1 MMIGNDQMPKTA
13 KPSKISQTDQQQ
25 NHKDDVSETMHSQ
38 VSDQQDQLQRRIIV
52 VCDACGKFIEY
63 WGFKA
68 IHGRVWAYLVLS
80 KSAVSQVEMAQH
92 LGVSKGLISMAIADL
107 MQYGLVKASEE
118 HHHTPYEA
126 NLDVWPII
134 ADVLRQREWMLLES
148 TKIALEGALE
158 SAEIAQQAGE
168 DIPFRIERI
177 RLLLQMTQWAQSVL
191 KLMISAKL
199 PSYGEKISNWF
210 DKASHF
216 TQKLKSILNVSES

>member
-1 MMIGNDQMPKTA
+1 MN
-13 KPSKISQTDQQQ
+13 TDQEKQAK
-25 NHKDDVSETMHSQ
+25 NL
-38 VSDQQDQLQRRIIV
+38 DQLQRRVLV

-68 IHGRVWAYLVLS
+68 IHGRVWAFLVLS
-80 KSAVSQVEMAQH
+80 KESVSQSEIAQQ
-92 LGVSKGLISMAIADL
+92 LGVSKGLVSMAIADL
-107 MQYGLVKASEE
+107 LNYGLVKASQE

-148 TKIALEGALE
+148 TRIALEGALE
-158 SAEIAQQAGE
+158 SAVLAEEAGE
-168 DIPFRIERI
+168 TISYRTDRI

-199 PSYGEKISNWF
+199 PSYGEKIGTWIER
-210 DKASHF
+210 ASHF
-216 TQKLKSILNVSES
+216 TQKLKNMLHSSES